1 MNWQNLSTEE
11 TLKKLKVDINHG
23 LNNIQVSNRR
33 EKFGKNII
41 QDGVKFNFLQKFINQ
56 FSDFM
61 VITLLI
67 ASIISF
73 ITSVINKNND
83 YIDSIIIL
91 FIVICNAII
100 GVAQESKAHKA
111 IDSLKKLSASKIKV
125 RRNSR
130 DIKILSDEIVPG
142 DILLLE
148 SGDKICADARVLTS
162 RNLKVE
168 ESILTGESD
177 SVSKKENKIEEK
189 TPVLEASNMIF
200 SGSFVTSGRS
210 ISVAVETGMNTQ
222 IGKIAGLI
230 NNSKT
235 PQTPLQK
242 KLAETGKI
250 LSIGTIVI
258 SLIVFILGIINKTSI
273 LEMFMLAI
281 SLAVAAIPEGLPA
294 IITIALANGV
304 KKMAKHNVIIRK
316 LPAVETLGSA
326 TVICTDKT
334 GTLTQNKMTVTEI
347 YNFKNKLNLESDEA
361 FKIINLANLCS
372 NAKNLGNKFSGDP
385 TECAMLFFEH
395 KNKNFK
401 NSEDLKNKFKRIK
414 EIPFNSE
421 KKMMTT
427 INYNQAQD
435 EYLVVCKGAPEII
448 LNLCD
453 NYFYNKNNNNNNI
466 QKLDEKLKQ
475 EIIKN
480 YEFMAS
486 RALRVLAVA
495 YKKQENYPQNNKNLI
510 FLGLI
515 GIIDPPRKEA
525 KLSVQNCIKAGIK
538 PVMIT
543 GDHVLTAKAIGKE
556 LGIFTNNSR
565 EITGKELDK
574 LSQTELEKNI
584 YLYSIFARV
593 SPEHKV
599 RIIRAFQARGE
610 IVAMTGDGVNDAP
623 ALKTSNIGC
632 AMGKSGTDVAKSA
645 SDMILTDD
653 NFSSIVEAAKQGRGI
668 YKNIQKTIH
677 FLISTNIGEII
688 AVLIAFLMN
697 LPTPLLAIQL
707 LWINLVTDSFPA
719 LALVID
725 PFDSEIIKN
734 KPENLN
740 KLKNGFMSGKRG
752 YNMLIEG
759 IFIGIICIIAFL
771 LGRNLFDLDYNN
783 PIIGRTMAF
792 MTIGISQLAHAFNVR
807 SEESIF
813 KSGILGNAKLI
824 LATIMCTFLQVIVV
838 FIEKLNILFRT
849 DKLNLIQWL
858 IVLSLSVLP
867 TIVSEIEKKISKNK
881 SQFLKAKN
889 LNKIFS
895 KLRN

>member
-1 MNWQNLSTEE
+1 MNWQNLSAEE
-11 TLKKLKVDINHG
+11 TLKKLSVDINHG
-23 LNNIQVSNRR
+23 LNTIQVGKRL

-41 QDGVKFNFLQKFINQ
+41 QDGIKFNFLQKFVAQ

-67 ASIISF
+67 ASIVSF

-177 SVSKKENKIEEK
+177 SVSKKETKIDEK
-189 TPVLEASNMIF
+189 TPVLEAANMIF

-235 PQTPLQK
+235 PQTPLQE
-242 KLAETGKI
+242 KLTETGKI
-250 LSIGTIVI
+250 LSIGTIII
-258 SLIVFILGIINKTSI
+258 SAAVFILGIIGKASI

-347 YNFKNKLNLESDEA
+347 YNFKNKLNLESIEA

-372 NAKNLGNKFSGDP
+372 NAKNLGGKFSGDP
-385 TECAMLFFEH
+385 TECAMLLFE
-395 KNKNFK
+395 NKNFK
-401 NSEDLKNKFKRIK
+401 SSENLKNRFSRIK

-427 INYNQAQD
+427 INQAQN
-435 EYLVVCKGAPEII
+435 EYLVVCKGAPEVI

-453 NYFYNKNNNNNNI
+453 NYFYNNNT

-495 YKKQENYPQNNKNLI
+495 YKKQEDYPQNNKNLT
-510 FLGLI
+510 FAGLI

-525 KLSVQNCIKAGIK
+525 KLSVKNCIKAGIK

-543 GDHVLTAKAIGKE
+543 GDHLLTAKAIGKE

-574 LSQTELEKNI
+574 LNQAELEKNI

-623 ALKTSNIGC
+623 ALKAANIGC

-688 AVLIAFLMN
+688 AVLLAFLMN

-734 KPENLN
+734 KPED
-740 KLKNGFMSGKRG
+740 LKKGFMHGKRG

-759 IFIGIICIIAFL
+759 TFIGIICIIAFL
-771 LGRNLFDLDYNN
+771 LGRNLFDLDYND

-824 LATIMCTFLQVIVV
+824 LATLMCTFLQVIVV
-838 FIEKLNILFRT
+838 FVEKLNTLFRT
-849 DKLNLIQWL
+849 DQLNFTQWL
-858 IVLSLSVLP
+858 IVLSLSILP
-867 TIVSEIEKKISKNK
+867 TVVSEIEKKISKDKN
-881 SQFLKAKN
+881 QVLKAKN
-889 LNKIFS
+889 LNKIFLKS
-895 KLRN
+895 KN

>member
-1 MNWQNLSTEE
+1 MNWHSLTTDEV
-11 TLKKLKVDINHG
+11 LKKLDSNINNG
-23 LNNIQVSNRR
+23 LNTIQVNKRR

-41 QDGVKFNFLQKFINQ
+41 QDSIKFNFLQKFINQ

-67 ASIISF
+67 ASIVSF

-177 SVSKKENKIEEK
+177 SVSKKETKIEEK

-210 ISVAVETGMNTQ
+210 ISVAVSTGMNTQ

-235 PQTPLQK
+235 PQTPLQT

-250 LSIGTIVI
+250 LSIGTIII
-258 SLIVFILGIINKTSI
+258 SVTVFILGIINKTSV
-273 LEMFMLAI
+273 LEMFMLSI

-294 IITIALANGV
+294 IITIALSNGV

-347 YNFKNKLNLESDEA
+347 YNFKNKLNLESQEA

-385 TECAMLFFEH
+385 TECAILFFENKN

-401 NSEDLKNKFKRIK
+401 NSEDLKNKFTRIK

-427 INYNQAQD
+427 INYNQVQD
-435 EYLVVCKGAPEII
+435 EYLVICKGAPEII

-453 NYFYNKNNNNNNI
+453 NYFYNNNI

-475 EIIKN
+475 EIIKH

-525 KLSVQNCIKAGIK
+525 KDAVKNCIKAGIK

-543 GDHVLTAKAIGKE
+543 GDHVLTAKSIGRE

-623 ALKTSNIGC
+623 ALKASNIGC

-697 LPTPLLAIQL
+697 LPSPLLAIQL

-740 KLKNGFMSGKRG
+740 KLKNGFMSGKHG

-759 IFIGIICIIAFL
+759 IFIGLICIIAFL
-771 LGRNLFDLDYNN
+771 
-783 PIIGRTMAF
+783 
-792 MTIGISQLAHAFNVR
+792 
-807 SEESIF
+807 
-813 KSGILGNAKLI
+813 
-824 LATIMCTFLQVIVV
+824 
-838 FIEKLNILFRT
+838 
-849 DKLNLIQWL
+849 
-858 IVLSLSVLP
+858 
-867 TIVSEIEKKISKNK
+867 
-881 SQFLKAKN
+881 
-889 LNKIFS
+889 
-895 KLRN
+895 

>member
-1 MNWQNLSTEE
+1 MNWQNLSAEE
-11 TLKKLKVDINHG
+11 TLKKLSVDINHG
-23 LNNIQVSNRR
+23 LNTIQVSNRR

-41 QDGVKFNFLQKFINQ
+41 QNGIKFNFLQKFVAQ

-67 ASIISF
+67 ASVVSF

-168 ESILTGESD
+168 ESIITGESD
-177 SVSKKENKIEEK
+177 SVSKKEAKIDEK

-235 PQTPLQK
+235 PQTPLQE
-242 KLAETGKI
+242 KLTETGKI
-250 LSIGTIVI
+250 LSIGTIII
-258 SLIVFILGIINKTSI
+258 SAAVFILGIIGKASI

-347 YNFKNKLNLESDEA
+347 YNFKNKLNLESIEA
-361 FKIINLANLCS
+361 FKIIN
-372 NAKNLGNKFSGDP
+372 
-385 TECAMLFFEH
+385 E
-395 KNKNFK
+395 NKNFK
-401 NSEDLKNKFKRIK
+401 SSENLKNKFSRIK

-427 INYNQAQD
+427 INQAQN
-435 EYLVVCKGAPEII
+435 EYLVVCKGAPEVI

-453 NYFYNKNNNNNNI
+453 NYFYNNT

-495 YKKQENYPQNNKNLI
+495 YKKQEDYPQNNKNLT
-510 FLGLI
+510 FAGLI

-525 KLSVQNCIKAGIK
+525 KLSVKNCIKAGIK

-543 GDHVLTAKAIGKE
+543 GDHLLTAKAIGKE

-574 LSQTELEKNI
+574 LNQAELEKNI

-623 ALKTSNIGC
+623 ALKAANIGC

-677 FLISTNIGEII
+677 FLISTNIGEIV
-688 AVLIAFLMN
+688 AVLLAFLMN

-734 KPENLN
+734 KPED
-740 KLKNGFMSGKRG
+740 LKKGFMHGKRG

-759 IFIGIICIIAFL
+759 TFIGIICIIAFL
-771 LGRNLFDLDYNN
+771 LGRNLFDLDYND

-824 LATIMCTFLQVIVV
+824 LATLMCTFLQVIVV
-838 FIEKLNILFRT
+838 FVEKLNALFRT
-849 DKLNLIQWL
+849 DQLNFTQWL
-858 IVLSLSVLP
+858 IVLSLSILP
-867 TIVSEIEKKISKNK
+867 TVVSEIEKKISKDKN
-881 SQFLKAKN
+881 QVLKAKN
-889 LNKIFS
+889 LNKIFLKS
-895 KLRN
+895 KN

>member
-11 TLKKLKVDINHG
+11 TLKKLKVDVNHG

-41 QDGVKFNFLQKFINQ
+41 QDGVKFNFLQKFLNQ

-67 ASIISF
+67 ASVVSF
-73 ITSVINKNND
+73 ITSVVNKNND

-91 FIVICNAII
+91 FIVICNAVI

-168 ESILTGESD
+168 ESIITGESD
-177 SVSKKENKIEEK
+177 SVSKKETKIEEK
-189 TPVLEASNMIF
+189 TSVLESENMIF

-235 PQTPLQK
+235 PQTPLQT

-250 LSIGTIVI
+250 LSIGTIII

-372 NAKNLGNKFSGDP
+372 NAKNLGNKFLGDP
-385 TECAMLFFEH
+385 TECAMLFFENKN

-401 NSEDLKNKFKRIK
+401 NSEDLKNKFTRIK

-453 NYFYNKNNNNNNI
+453 NYFYNNT
-466 QKLDEKLKQ
+466 QKLGEKLKQ

-543 GDHVLTAKAIGKE
+543 GDHVLTAKSIGKE

-574 LSQTELEKNI
+574 LSQAELEKNI
-584 YLYSIFARV
+584 YLYSVFARV

-599 RIIRAFQARGE
+599 RIIKAFQARGE

-623 ALKTSNIGC
+623 ALKASNIGC

-740 KLKNGFMSGKRG
+740 KLKNEFMSGKRG

-849 DKLNLIQWL
+849 DKLNLVQWL

-867 TIVSEIEKKISKNK
+867 TVVSEIEKKFSKNNIFIK
-881 SQFLKAKN
+881 NNLFRNAKN
-889 LNKIFS
+889 YVK
-895 KLRN
+895 

>member
-41 QDGVKFNFLQKFINQ
+41 QDGVKFNFLQKFLNQ

-67 ASIISF
+67 ASVVSF
-73 ITSVINKNND
+73 ITSVVNKNND

-91 FIVICNAII
+91 FIVICNAVI

-168 ESILTGESD
+168 ESIITGESD
-177 SVSKKENKIEEK
+177 SVSKKETKIEEK
-189 TPVLEASNMIF
+189 TSVLESENMIF

-235 PQTPLQK
+235 PQTPLQT

-250 LSIGTIVI
+250 LSIGTIII

-372 NAKNLGNKFSGDP
+372 NAKNLGNKFLGDP
-385 TECAMLFFEH
+385 TECAMLFFENKN

-401 NSEDLKNKFKRIK
+401 NSEDLKNKFTRIK

-427 INYNQAQD
+427 INYNQAQN

-453 NYFYNKNNNNNNI
+453 NYFYNNT
-466 QKLDEKLKQ
+466 QKLGEKLKQ

-543 GDHVLTAKAIGKE
+543 GDHVLTAKSIGKE

-574 LSQTELEKNI
+574 LSQAELEKNI
-584 YLYSIFARV
+584 YLYSVFARV

-599 RIIRAFQARGE
+599 RIIKAFQTRGE

-623 ALKTSNIGC
+623 ALKASNIGC

-677 FLISTNIGEII
+677 FLISTNIGEIV

-867 TIVSEIEKKISKNK
+867 TVVSEIEKKFSKNNIFIK
-881 SQFLKAKN
+881 NNLFRNAKN
-889 LNKIFS
+889 YVK
-895 KLRN
+895 